1 MKANELMIGDY
12 VGYLP
17 TWENEDSTIQRDGN
31 PNNPIICK
39 VEMLGSS
46 VAQLDNGEGCF
57 DADDIE
63 LYPIPLTSEILEKN
77 GFKEEQL
84 PIGVRKV
91 IWESE
96 DTRTEIVLYMDDT
109 MPMEIRK
116 NIYYEDEI
124 SYTLPFVWAVHQF
137 QQVLRLCNIEKTI
150 EL

>member
-1 MKANELMIGDY
+1 MLHAKDLTVGDY

-17 TWENEDSTIQRDGN
+17 TWKNEDGTIQRDGN

-39 VEMLGSS
+39 VEMLGGSS
-46 VAQLDNGEGCF
+46 AQLDNGEDNF
-57 DADDIE
+57 DVDDIE
-63 LYPIPLTSEILEKN
+63 LYSIPLTPEILKKN

-84 PIGVRKV
+84 PIGVRKM

-116 NIYYEDEI
+116 NIYYEDE
-124 SYTLPFVWAVHQF
+124 
-137 QQVLRLCNIEKTI
+137 K
-150 EL
+150 